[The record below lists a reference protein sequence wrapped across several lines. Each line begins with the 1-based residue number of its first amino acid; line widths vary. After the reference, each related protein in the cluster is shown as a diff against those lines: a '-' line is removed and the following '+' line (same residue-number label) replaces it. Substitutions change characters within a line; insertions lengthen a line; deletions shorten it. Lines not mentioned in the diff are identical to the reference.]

1 VVDHQELVM
10 AVVQGGGIA
19 GTCPGTTPVAG
30 CTMMVGC
37 SSGMAGASG
46 VLVDQQGTVGSQQ
59 VWRLCRWEIVSYHGF
74 RFFCGMIKRQRRSMS

>member
-1 VVDHQELVM
+1 M

-46 VLVDQQGTVGSQQ
+46 VLVDQQGTVGSQEVCQ
-59 VWRLCRWEIVSYHGF
+59 QMEVVLLGNCILSQFPILLWND
-74 RFFCGMIKRQRRSMS
+74 